1 MEEKVRRYYNES
13 KTISK
18 TFVRKVQDYQK
29 KRKGYGNLRKS
40 KAQTKTRLMDKLNIK
55 TTNVGGVA

>member
-18 TFVRKVQDYQK
+18 TFVRKMQDYQT
-29 KRKGYGNLRKS
+29 KRKNYGNLRKS
-40 KAQTKTRLMDKLNIK
+40 KAQTETRLN
-55 TTNVGGVA
+55 G